1 MDISTLFR
9 ATVENVCDPTL
20 IHVYLVDF
28 GDFKI
33 LSNDKLRLLPQKFR
47 ELPKQ
52 ALKGKLFG
60 LKPKHGDY
68 TPDDAVRFQQLTE
81 HKTFPGVIK
90 QISNDHFTA
99 ESVHEVVLFTDNQKV
114 NDILIEENRALS
126 I

>member
-1 MDISTLFR
+1 M
-9 ATVENVCDPTL
+9 
-20 IHVYLVDF
+20 YLVDF

-33 LSNDKLRLLPQKFR
+33 LSTDKLRLLPQKFR

-52 ALKGKLFG
+52 ALKGKLHG
-60 LKPKHGDY
+60 VKAKHGDY
-68 TPDDAVRFQQLTE
+68 TPEDAFWFQNLTE
-81 HKTFPGVIK
+81 HKIFPGVIK

-99 ESVHEVVLFTDNQKV
+99 EAVLEVVLFTENQKV